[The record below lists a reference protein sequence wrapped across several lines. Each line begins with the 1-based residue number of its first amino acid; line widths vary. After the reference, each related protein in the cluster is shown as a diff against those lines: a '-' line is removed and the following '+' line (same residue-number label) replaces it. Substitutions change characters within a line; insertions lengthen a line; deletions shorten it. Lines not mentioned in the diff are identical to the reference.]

1 MARIPIRSLFC
12 KALFVLKTG
21 TETPT
26 VKHSSISDHWRLSS
40 LLVGLLVGLVA
51 GGDTSFAATP
61 TAIPISLVPLTVA
74 IPAHPQVVIAVGN
87 SESMDGN
94 LNGAILTGSGSLG
107 SLVSELLA
115 TSSQANF
122 QVPAGFSPPV
132 SGGAVGSMQP
142 YTVQVSGN
150 QTDNS
155 PSRMN
160 MAKIGLMTVI
170 TNFAANTDFAL
181 IDYSTS
187 QQFAVP
193 TWVYYMSPV
202 GQNFSVVD
210 TVPAL
215 PARAVANPCYQ
226 VPNTSDAIST
236 ACQAMSGF
244 GTGQI
249 ANFTS
254 RKYLLIGAS
263 SDDTAIND
271 VLYDTQG
278 KVGPMCV
285 AYSGPSP
292 ATPFPPNY
300 SLLAYETSNP
310 AVRET
315 YGQSLGGPGACATQT
330 GPTNAGYVPY
340 SQQVMYVKRGFSYWT
355 ESEFP
360 TTGALVQGMLTSGAV
375 PDFTPVNLCPTSSTT
390 CGTVPQMI
398 ASFAKWLA
406 PETNNAGTPEIK
418 SASTQ
423 APTAGLLAKALNYFA
438 TATLPSTNGCAPTRY
453 VVLVTDG
460 LPTLDLANHAWPP
473 LGAASASPP
482 PNGYG
487 VSATWNTDG
496 SLATTNDQ
504 ALQDTITNL
513 LALKAAGIKTY
524 IIGLGAGVT
533 DGGNPQAQ
541 AALTAMAIA
550 GGTGQFFPAT
560 DPTTLSNDM
569 QVILAAIQA
578 GTQSTATA
586 AVNSTSIHA
595 GSVVYQGQFS
605 TGDSAQDW
613 SGNLFAFPVDPATG
627 AVNTSPSAALWNAQT
642 LLDAKNPS
650 TRVIATWDPT
660 TSAGIP
666 FEWTSGT
673 PAHGIASST
682 LLGQQLSANALDT
695 SGSDALSFLRGV
707 QSFSASNGGQYR
719 PRAQLLGDI
728 VDSAP
733 LYVGGASGNFTT
745 TSYASFA
752 NSVAT
757 RPAVVYVG
765 ANDGMLHAFSALTG
779 AELFAYI
786 PHGVYSNLESLT
798 ERNYASVHKFFV
810 DGSPVA
816 GDVNFGSSWHTVLV
830 GGEAAGGN
838 SIYAIDVT
846 APQTLT
852 TEALLSSAVLWDFTD
867 GNMGNTYSRP
877 AIVNANEGAL
887 VLFGNGYNSPTQK
900 PFFYALNAQTGTV
913 VGKID
918 LCAQV
923 ASAYCNLTIANGLS
937 SVTAVSLNGDLSSN
951 ATLVYAGDLQG
962 NVWRIDISNVN
973 PTLWT
978 VTVLFQ
984 ARNPTTG
991 GLQPITVAP
1000 AVTLNPNY
1008 PRFVGQMVFL
1018 GTGQMLGIPDLAT
1031 TTTQSVYGIYDNNS
1045 VPSTPILR
1053 AGLVQQTLTAAT
1065 ITLTAG
1071 GTLAGRTD
1079 SANTVN
1085 LLQKSGWYVDLSLAA
1100 GERVVSDPQVD
1111 SGAVVVTSV
1120 QPAGTTCT
1128 GGDYSWLNLFNYATG
1143 GAFAS
1148 APLTLTSQIIEGISL
1163 GETYA
1168 AAPRVEIDANGPVS
1182 REIMVTESG
1191 TGLATSLNGTVP
1203 IQGFDMYGRSLHRT
1217 AWTELH

>member
-1 MARIPIRSLFC
+1 MKHSLF
-12 KALFVLKTG
+12 LN
-21 TETPT
+21 
-26 VKHSSISDHWRLSS
+26 HWRLSS
-40 LLVGLLVGLVA
+40 LLFGTLVGLTVC
-51 GGDTSFAATP
+51 GDASLATAPP
-61 TAIPISLVPLTVA
+61 TPIAIYQSPLTVA

-107 SLVSELLA
+107 SSLNELLS
-115 TSSQANF
+115 TTSQANF
-122 QVPAGFSPPV
+122 QVPVGFSPPV

-150 QTDNS
+150 QVDNS

-160 MAKIGLMTVI
+160 MAKIGLSTVI
-170 TNFAANTDFAL
+170 TNFVANTDFAL
-181 IDYSTS
+181 MDYATS
-187 QQFAVP
+187 APIQAP
-193 TWVYYMSPV
+193 TWVYYMSPA
-202 GQNFSVVD
+202 GQNFSVAD
-210 TVPAL
+210 TVPAGKRGV
-215 PARAVANPCYQ
+215 PNPCYQ
-226 VPNTSDAIST
+226 VAITSDAIST
-236 ACQAMSGF
+236 ACQAMASVIG
-244 GTGQI
+244 GGGIT
-249 ANFTS
+249 AHPW
-254 RKYLLIGAS
+254 LLIGAS

-271 VLYDTQG
+271 VLYDIG
-278 KVGPMCV
+278 GSIGPMCV

-292 ATPFPPNY
+292 ATPFPPTPNMT
-300 SLLAYETSNP
+300 LLAYE
-310 AVRET
+310 
-315 YGQSLGGPGACATQT
+315 GGHILEGYSSQKGVGGCALQT

-340 SQQVMYVKRGFSYWT
+340 SQQVMYVKRGFSYYT
-355 ESEFP
+355 SSE
-360 TTGALVQGMLTSGAV
+360 TSNSGTLLVAMSSASAV
-375 PDFTPVNLCPTSSTT
+375 PDFTPIANCGGQPAT
-390 CGTVPQMI
+390 CGSVPKML
-398 ASFAKWLA
+398 AKFAPFLA
-406 PETNNAGTPEIK
+406 PETSSTGTTEIK
-418 SASTQ
+418 SAATQ
-423 APTAGLLAKALNYFA
+423 SPTAGLLAKALNYFA
-438 TATLPSTNGCAPTRY
+438 TATFTSTNGCAPTRY

-460 LPTLDLANHAWPP
+460 LPTRDLAGNNWPP
-473 LGAASASPP
+473 LGSASASPP

-487 VSATWNTDG
+487 VTATWNTDG

-504 ALQDTITNL
+504 ALQDTITTL
-513 LALKAAGIKTY
+513 LSLQAAGIKTY

-533 DGGNPQAQ
+533 DGGNTQAL
-541 AALTAMAIA
+541 AALTAMAVA

-627 AVNTSPSAALWNAQT
+627 AVNTSPSAALWNAQN
-642 LLDAKNPS
+642 LLNAQNPAN
-650 TRVIATWDPT
+650 RVIATWDPT
-660 TSAGIP
+660 TSAAIP

-673 PAHGIASST
+673 PTHGIASST
-682 LLGQQLSANALDT
+682 LLGQQLSTNLLDS

-707 QSFSASNGGQYR
+707 QSLSASNGGQYR
-719 PRAQLLGDI
+719 PRAQVLGDI

-733 LYVGGASGNFTT
+733 LYVGGASGNFTS

-752 NSVAT
+752 NSVAA
-757 RPAVVYVG
+757 RPAIVYVG

-779 AELFAYI
+779 AELFAYV
-786 PHGVYSNLESLT
+786 PKGVYSNLEKLT

-816 GDVNFGSSWHTVLV
+816 GDVNFGTSWHTVLV
-830 GGEAAGGN
+830 GGEAAGGS

-846 APQTLT
+846 APQTFT

-867 GNMGNTYSRP
+867 GNMGATYSRP

-900 PFFYALNAQTGTV
+900 PFFYALNAQTGAV

-923 ASAYCNLTIANGLS
+923 ASAYCNLTLANGLS

-962 NVWRIDISNVN
+962 NLWRIDISNVN

-984 ARNPTTG
+984 ARNPTG

-1008 PRFVGQMVFL
+1008 PRYVGQMVFL
-1018 GTGQMLGIPDLAT
+1018 GTGQMFGIPDLST
-1031 TTTQSVYGIYDNNS
+1031 TSIQSVYGIYDNNS
-1045 VPSTPILR
+1045 VPSAPILR
-1053 AGLVQQTLTAAT
+1053 ASLVQQTLTNVT

-1085 LLQKSGWYVDLSLAA
+1085 LLQKSGWYVDLTLVP
-1100 GERVVSDPQVD
+1100 GERIVSDPQVD

-1120 QPAGTTCT
+1120 QPSSSTCV

-1148 APLTLTSQIIEGISL
+1148 APLTLTSQIIEGVSL
-1163 GETYA
+1163 GETFA
-1168 AAPRVEIDANGPVS
+1168 SAPRVEIDANGPVS

-1191 TGLATSLNGTVP
+1191 TGLATSLNDTVP
-1203 IQGFDMYGRSLHRT
+1203 IQGFQMYGHSLHRT

>member
-1 MARIPIRSLFC
+1 
-12 KALFVLKTG
+12 
-21 TETPT
+21 
-26 VKHSSISDHWRLSS
+26 VKHSLFSNHSRLGS
-40 LLVGLLVGLVA
+40 LLLGTLVGLMVSA
-51 GGDTSFAATP
+51 EAAATTP
-61 TAIPISLVPLTVA
+61 TPIAIYQAPLTVA
-74 IPAHPQVVIAVGN
+74 IPAHPQVVIAIGN

-107 SLVSELLA
+107 SSVNELLTTA
-115 TSSQANF
+115 SQANF
-122 QVPAGFSPPV
+122 QVPAGFSPPI

-142 YTVQVSGN
+142 YTVQQNGN
-150 QTDNS
+150 LVDNS
-155 PSRMN
+155 PSRLN

-181 IDYSTS
+181 IDYFTS
-187 QQFAVP
+187 GIIAAP
-193 TWVYYMSPV
+193 TWVYYMSPA
-202 GQNFSVVD
+202 GKNFSVVD
-210 TVPAL
+210 SVPTS
-215 PARAVANPCYQ
+215 PAGQRAVPNPCYH
-226 VPNTSDAIST
+226 VPITSDAIST
-236 ACQAMSGF
+236 ACQAMASAPGL
-244 GTGQI
+244 GGIT
-249 ANFTS
+249 AHPL
-254 RKYLLIGAS
+254 LLIGAS

-271 VLYDTQG
+271 VLYDISG
-278 KVGPMCV
+278 NGSIGAMCV
-285 AYSGPSP
+285 AYTGPSP

-300 SLLAYETSNP
+300 SLLAYETNNP
-310 AVRET
+310 AVLET
-315 YGQSLGGPGACATQT
+315 YSSHLGSGGCATQT
-330 GPTNAGYVPY
+330 GPTNAGYVPF
-340 SQQVMYVKRGFSYWT
+340 SQQVMYVKRGFSYHT
-355 ESEFP
+355 SSESAGRP
-360 TTGALVQGMLTSGAV
+360 ANDGVLQGMWSAGAV
-375 PDFTPVNLCPTSSTT
+375 PDFTPVTGSVAVML
-390 CGTVPQMI
+390 GK
-398 ASFAKWLA
+398 FAPFLK
-406 PETNNAGTPEIK
+406 PETNNTSTTEIK
-418 SASTQ
+418 SAATQ
-423 APTAGLLAKALNYFA
+423 APTAGLLAGALHYFT
-438 TATLPSTNGCAPTRY
+438 TASLPSTNGCAPTRY

-460 LPTLDLANHAWPP
+460 LPTLDLAGHAWPP

-487 VSATWNTDG
+487 VTATWNTDG

-533 DGGNPQAQ
+533 DGGNTQAL
-541 AALTAMAIA
+541 AAMTAMAIA

-627 AVNTSPSAALWNAQT
+627 AVNTSPSVALWNAQT
-642 LLDAKNPS
+642 LLDAQNPS
-650 TRVIATWDPT
+650 NRIIATWDPT
-660 TSAGIP
+660 VGAQGAAMP

-673 PAHGIASST
+673 QTHGIASST
-682 LLGQQLSANALDT
+682 LLGQQLSTNQLDL
-695 SGSDALSFLRGV
+695 SGADALSFLRGV
-707 QSFSASNGGQYR
+707 QSLSQSSGGPYR
-719 PRAQLLGDI
+719 PRAHVLGDI

-733 LYVGGASGNFTT
+733 LYLGGASGNFTS

-786 PHGVYSNLESLT
+786 PRGVYSNLESLT
-798 ERNYASVHKFFV
+798 ERNYASVHKFYV

-816 GDVNFGSSWHTVLV
+816 GDVFYGNAWHTVLA
-830 GGEAAGGN
+830 GGESAGGN

-852 TEALLSSAVLWDFTD
+852 TEALLSSAVLWDFTETAA
-867 GNMGNTYSRP
+867 GNNMGNTYSRP
-877 AIVNANEGAL
+877 AIVNANVGAL
-887 VLFGNGYNSPTQK
+887 VLFGNGYNSPAQK
-900 PFFYALNAQTGTV
+900 PYFYALNAQTGAV
-913 VGKID
+913 VQKID
-918 LCAQV
+918 LCSKV
-923 ASAYCNLTIANGLS
+923 AAAYCNLNLANGLS

-962 NVWRIDISNVN
+962 NMWRIDISNAN
-973 PTLWT
+973 PSLWT

-984 ARNPTTG
+984 ARTPTG
-991 GLQPITVAP
+991 GTSSTPAVPLQPITVAP

-1008 PRFVGQMVFL
+1008 PRYVGQMVFF
-1018 GTGQMLGIPDLAT
+1018 GTGQMFGIPDLAST
-1031 TTTQSVYGIYDNNS
+1031 TVQSVYGIYDNNS
-1045 VPSTPILR
+1045 VPSTPIMR
-1053 AGLVQQTLTAAT
+1053 ASLVQQTLTATT
-1065 ITLTAG
+1065 INLTAG

-1085 LLQKSGWYVDLSLAA
+1085 LLQKNGWYVDLTLVT
-1100 GERVVSDPQVD
+1100 GERIVSDPQVD
-1111 SGAVVVTSV
+1111 SGAVVVSSV
-1120 QPAGTTCT
+1120 QPATSTCV
-1128 GGDYSWLNLFNYATG
+1128 GGDYSWLNLFNFATG

-1191 TGLATSLNGTVP
+1191 TGVNTSLDDTVP
-1203 IQGFDMYGRSLHRT
+1203 IKGFQMYGRSLHRT

>member
-1 MARIPIRSLFC
+1 VRHSLF
-12 KALFVLKTG
+12 
-21 TETPT
+21 
-26 VKHSSISDHWRLSS
+26 SNSWRLSS
-40 LLVGLLVGLVA
+40 LLAGLLVGLVV
-51 GGDTSFAATP
+51 GGDASMATTPP

-74 IPAHPQVVIAVGN
+74 IPSHPQVIIAVGN

-94 LNGAILTGSGSLG
+94 LSGAILTGSGSLG
-107 SLVSELLA
+107 SSVTELQNT
-115 TSSQANF
+115 TSQVNF
-122 QVPAGFSPPV
+122 QVPAGFTPPI

-142 YTVQVSGN
+142 YTVQVNGN

-160 MAKIGLMTVI
+160 MAKAGLINIVQA
-170 TNFAANTDFAL
+170 FAQNTDFAL
-181 IDYSTS
+181 MAYTLNGLRE
-187 QQFAVP
+187 AP
-193 TWVYYMSPV
+193 TWVYYMSPP

-210 TVPAL
+210 TVPAGK
-215 PARAVANPCYQ
+215 RGVANPCYH
-226 VPNTSDAIST
+226 VTLSSDAIST
-236 ACQAMSGF
+236 ACTSMAAVISG
-244 GTGQI
+244 GGIT
-249 ANFTS
+249 AHPW
-254 RKYLLIGAS
+254 LLIGAS
-263 SDDTAIND
+263 SDDAAIND
-271 VLYDTQG
+271 VFYDLGNGTIPLCL
-278 KVGPMCV
+278 V
-285 AYSGPSP
+285 YNGPSP
-292 ATPFPPNY
+292 ATPFPPNF
-300 SLLAYETSNP
+300 SLGTYETGGVTERYSS
-310 AVRET
+310 A
-315 YGQSLGGPGACATQT
+315 LGDPGFCPTAT

-355 ESEFP
+355 SSENW
-360 TTGALVQGMLTSGAV
+360 TTS
-375 PDFTPVNLCPTSSTT
+375 PTPVITMRTATALPTPASVKAVTDVF
-390 CGTVPQMI
+390 GTY
-398 ASFAKWLA
+398 LA
-406 PETNNAGTPEIK
+406 PETDKVSTLELK
-418 SASTQ
+418 SGGTQ
-423 APTAGLLAKALNYFA
+423 APTAALLVGALHYFSTGTF
-438 TATLPSTNGCAPTRY
+438 TATNTCAPTRY

-460 LPTLDLANHAWPP
+460 LPTLDLNDHAFPP
-473 LGAASASPP
+473 LGSASASST
-482 PNGYG
+482 GYN
-487 VSATWNTDG
+487 VTATWNPDG

-504 ALQDTITNL
+504 ALQDTITTL

-533 DGGNPQAQ
+533 DGGNPQAL
-541 AALTAMAIA
+541 AALTAMAVA

-560 DPTTLSNDM
+560 DPATLANDM
-569 QVILAAIQA
+569 SVILAAIQA

-627 AVNTSPSAALWNAQT
+627 AVNTSPSVALWNAQN
-642 LLDAKNPS
+642 LLNAQNPT

-660 TSAGIP
+660 MGAQGAATP

-673 PAHGIASST
+673 PTHGIASST
-682 LLGQQLSANALDT
+682 LLGQQVTPT
-695 SGSDALSFLRGV
+695 SGDVSGPDAVSFLRGV
-707 QSFSASNGGQYR
+707 QSLSASNGGPYR
-719 PRAQLLGDI
+719 QRSQVLGDI

-733 LYVGGASGNFTT
+733 LYLGGASGNFTS

-752 NSVAT
+752 NSVAS

-779 AELFAYI
+779 AELFAYV
-786 PHGVYSNLESLT
+786 PKGVYGNLVKLTSLY
-798 ERNYASVHKFFV
+798 YAASHQFYV

-816 GDVNFGSSWHTVLV
+816 GDVNFGTSWHTVLV
-830 GGEAAGGN
+830 GGEGAGGS

-867 GNMGNTYSRP
+867 GNMGLTYSRP
-877 AIVNANEGAL
+877 AVVNANEGAL

-900 PFFYALNAQTGTV
+900 PFFYALNAQTGAV
-913 VGKID
+913 VRKID

-923 ASAYCNLTIANGLS
+923 ASAYCNLTLANGLS

-962 NVWRIDISNVN
+962 NLWRIDISNVN

-1008 PRFVGQMVFL
+1008 PRYVGQMVFL
-1018 GTGQMLGIPDLAT
+1018 GTGQMLGIPDLST
-1031 TTTQSVYGIYDNNS
+1031 TTIQSVYGVYDNNS
-1045 VPSTPILR
+1045 APSTPILR
-1053 AGLVQQTLTAAT
+1053 ASLVQQTLTNIT
-1065 ITLTAG
+1065 INLTAG
-1071 GTLAGRTD
+1071 GTMSGRTD

-1085 LLQKSGWYVDLSLAA
+1085 LLQKSGWYVDLTLVP
-1100 GERVVSDPQVD
+1100 GERIVSDPQVD

-1120 QPAGTTCT
+1120 QPSGGTCA

-1148 APLTLTSQIIEGISL
+1148 APLTLTTQIIEGIAL

-1191 TGLATSLNGTVP
+1191 TGLATSLNDTVP
-1203 IQGFDMYGRSLHRT
+1203 IKGFQMYGRSLHRT

>member
-1 MARIPIRSLFC
+1 
-12 KALFVLKTG
+12 
-21 TETPT
+21 
-26 VKHSSISDHWRLSS
+26 VKHSLFSSNWRLTG
-40 LLVGLLVGLVA
+40 LFVGLLVGLVA
-51 GGDTSFAATP
+51 GGDVSLATSPP

-74 IPAHPQVVIAVGN
+74 IPSHPQVVIAVGN

-94 LNGAILTGSGSLG
+94 LTGAILTGSGSLG
-107 SLVSELLA
+107 SSVTELQSTA
-115 TSSQANF
+115 SPVNF
-122 QVPAGFSPPV
+122 IVPAGFTPPI
-132 SGGAVGSMQP
+132 SGGAVGSSQP
-142 YTVQVSGN
+142 YTVQVNGN

-160 MAKIGLMTVI
+160 LAKIGLMTVI

-181 IDYSTS
+181 IDYAT
-187 QQFAVP
+187 AAPTEAP

-202 GQNFSVVD
+202 GQNFSVAD
-210 TVPAL
+210 TVPAGQ
-215 PARAVANPCYQ
+215 RGVANPCYQ
-226 VPNTSDAIST
+226 VPLTSDAIST
-236 ACQAMSGF
+236 AC
-244 GTGQI
+244 
-249 ANFTS
+249 TS
-254 RKYLLIGAS
+254 MAAEIGGGGITAHPWLLIGAS
-263 SDDTAIND
+263 SDDAAIND
-271 VLYDTQG
+271 MFYDTG
-278 KVGPMCV
+278 NGTIPMCLV
-285 AYSGPSP
+285 WGGPNHANPYS
-292 ATPFPPNY
+292 FF
-300 SLLAYETSNP
+300 
-310 AVRET
+310 
-315 YGQSLGGPGACATQT
+315 SLGNYESATVGESYGATKGDPGFCPTAT
-330 GPTNAGYVPY
+330 GPTNAGYVPF
-340 SQQVMYVKRGFSYWT
+340 SQEVMYVKRGFSYWT
-355 ESEFP
+355 SSE
-360 TTGALVQGMLTSGAV
+360 TSNSGAMV
-375 PDFTPVNLCPTSSTT
+375 QLMLSAGAIPDFTPVANCGGQPVT
-390 CGTVPQMI
+390 CGSVPKML
-398 ASFAKWLA
+398 ANFAKYLA
-406 PETNNAGTPEIK
+406 PETNNTSTLEIK
-418 SASTQ
+418 SAATQ
-423 APTAGLLAKALNYFA
+423 SPTAGLLAKALNYFN
-438 TATLPSTNGCAPTRY
+438 TGSFTPTNSCAPTRY

-460 LPTLDLANHAWPP
+460 LPTRDLAGNNWPP
-473 LGAASASPP
+473 LGSASAQPS

-504 ALQDTITNL
+504 ALQDAITT
-513 LALKAAGIKTY
+513 LASLKAAGIKTY
-524 IIGLGAGVT
+524 VIGLGAGVT
-533 DGGNPQAQ
+533 GAGNTQAL

-560 DPTTLSNDM
+560 DPTALSNDM

-642 LLDAKNPS
+642 LLNAQNPS
-650 TRVIATWDPT
+650 NRVIATWDPV
-660 TSAGIP
+660 TSKGTP

-673 PAHGIASST
+673 PTHGIASST
-682 LLGQQLSANALDT
+682 LLGQQLSTNLLDL

-719 PRAQLLGDI
+719 PRAELLGDI

-733 LYVGGASGNFTT
+733 LYVSGASGNFTS

-752 NSVAT
+752 NSVAS

-786 PHGVYSNLESLT
+786 PSGVYSNLEKLT
-798 ERNYASVHKFFV
+798 ERNYASVHKFYV

-816 GDVNFGSSWHTVLV
+816 GDVFYGNAWHTLLA
-830 GGEAAGGN
+830 GGESAGGS

-846 APQTLT
+846 APQTFT
-852 TEALLSSAVLWDFTD
+852 TEALLSAAVLWDFTD
-867 GNMGNTYSRP
+867 ANMGLTYSRP
-877 AIVNANEGAL
+877 AVVNANVGAL

-900 PFFYALNAQTGTV
+900 PFFYALNAQTGAI

-923 ASAYCNLTIANGLS
+923 AYCNLTLANGLS
-937 SVTAVSLNGDLSSN
+937 SVVAVSLNGDLSSN
-951 ATLVYAGDLQG
+951 ANLVYAGDLQG
-962 NVWRIDISNVN
+962 NLWRIDISNVN
-973 PTLWT
+973 PASWT

-984 ARNPTTG
+984 ARTPTG
-991 GLQPITVAP
+991 GSSTTPSAPLQPITVAP

-1008 PRFVGQMVFL
+1008 PRFVGQMVFF
-1018 GTGQMLGIPDLAT
+1018 GTGQMLAIADLST

-1045 VPSTPILR
+1045 VPSTPIER
-1053 AGLVQQTLTAAT
+1053 ASLVQQTLTATT
-1065 ITLTAG
+1065 INLTAG

-1085 LLQKSGWYVDLSLAA
+1085 LLQKSGWYVDLTLAL
-1100 GERVVSDPQVD
+1100 GERIVSDPQVD

-1128 GGDYSWLNLFNYATG
+1128 GGDYSWLNLFNFATG

-1168 AAPRVEIDANGPVS
+1168 ASPRVEIDANGPVS

-1191 TGLATSLNGTVP
+1191 TGVATSLTGAVP
-1203 IQGFDMYGRSLHRT
+1203 IQGFDMYGSSLHRT

>member
-1 MARIPIRSLFC
+1 L
-12 KALFVLKTG
+12 
-21 TETPT
+21 
-26 VKHSSISDHWRLSS
+26 KHSSLLNHRQLSS
-40 LLVGLLVGLVA
+40 LLAGLLVGLVV
-51 GGDTSFAATP
+51 GGDASLATTPP
-61 TAIPISLVPLTVA
+61 TPIAIYQAPLTVA
-74 IPAHPQVVIAVGN
+74 IPAHPQVVIAVAN

-107 SLVSELLA
+107 SSVNELLS
-115 TSSQANF
+115 TTSQANF

-150 QTDNS
+150 QVDNS

-187 QQFAVP
+187 APAAVP
-193 TWVYYMSPV
+193 TWVYYMSPAA
-202 GQNFSVVD
+202 QNFSVVD
-210 TVPAL
+210 SVPAGKRGV
-215 PARAVANPCYQ
+215 PNPCYQ
-226 VPNTSDAIST
+226 VPITSDAIST
-236 ACQAMSGF
+236 ACQAMASVIG
-244 GTGQI
+244 GGGIT
-249 ANFTS
+249 AHPW
-254 RKYLLIGAS
+254 LLIGAS

-271 VLYDTQG
+271 VLYDLG
-278 KVGPMCV
+278 GSVGPMCV
-285 AYSGPSP
+285 AYTGPIP
-292 ATPFPPNY
+292 ATPFPPNV
-300 SLLAYETSNP
+300 SLLTYNAGS
-310 AVRET
+310 VRET
-315 YGQSLGGPGACATQT
+315 YSSQKGNGGCPLQT
-330 GPTNAGYVPY
+330 GPTNAGYVPF
-340 SQQVMYVKRGFSYWT
+340 SQQVMYVKRGFSYYT
-355 ESEFP
+355 SSEFQ
-360 TTGALVQGMLTSGAV
+360 TTGALLQGMWSSGAV
-375 PDFTPVNLCPTSSTT
+375 PDFTPVANCGGQPVT
-390 CGTVPQMI
+390 CGSVPKML
-398 ASFAKWLA
+398 AKFAPLLA
-406 PETNNAGTPEIK
+406 PETNNASTLEIK
-418 SASTQ
+418 SAATQ

-438 TATLPSTNGCAPTRY
+438 TASLPSTNGCAPTRY

-460 LPTLDLANHAWPP
+460 LPTLDLAGHAWPP
-473 LGAASASPP
+473 LGSAAALPP

-487 VSATWNTDG
+487 VTATWNADG

-513 LALKAAGIKTY
+513 LALKTAGIKTY

-533 DGGNPQAQ
+533 DGGNTQAL
-541 AALTAMAIA
+541 AALTAMAVA

-627 AVNTSPSAALWNAQT
+627 AVNTSPSAALWNAQN
-642 LLDAKNPS
+642 LLNAQPPAN
-650 TRVIATWDPT
+650 RVIATWDPT
-660 TSAGIP
+660 TSAGTP
-666 FEWTSGT
+666 FEWTSGVPT
-673 PAHGIASST
+673 HGIASST
-682 LLGQQLSANALDT
+682 LLGQQLSTNALDS

-707 QSFSASNGGQYR
+707 QSLSASNGGQYR
-719 PRAQLLGDI
+719 PRSQVLGDI

-733 LYVGGASGNFTT
+733 LYVGGASGNFTS

-786 PHGVYSNLESLT
+786 PSGVYSNLEKLT

-816 GDVNFGSSWHTVLV
+816 GDVNFGTSWHTVLV
-830 GGEAAGGN
+830 GGESAGGS

-867 GNMGNTYSRP
+867 ANMGASYSRP

-900 PFFYALNAQTGTV
+900 PFFYALNARTGAV

-923 ASAYCNLTIANGLS
+923 ASAYCNLTLANGLS

-978 VTVLFQ
+978 VTLLFQ
-984 ARNPTTG
+984 ARSPTG

-1008 PRFVGQMVFL
+1008 PRYVGQMVFF
-1018 GTGQMLGIPDLAT
+1018 GTGQMFGIPDLSST
-1031 TTTQSVYGIYDNNS
+1031 TIQSVYGIYDNNS

-1053 AGLVQQTLTAAT
+1053 VSLVQQTLTNTT

-1071 GTLAGRTD
+1071 GTIAGRTD

-1085 LLQKSGWYVDLSLAA
+1085 LLQKSGWYVDLTLVS
-1100 GERVVSDPQVD
+1100 GERIVSDPQVD

-1120 QPAGTTCT
+1120 QPLGSTCV

-1148 APLTLTSQIIEGISL
+1148 APLTLTSQIIEGVSL

-1168 AAPRVEIDANGPVS
+1168 SAPRVEIDANGPVS

-1191 TGLATSLNGTVP
+1191 TGLATSLNSTVP
-1203 IQGFDMYGRSLHRT
+1203 IQGFQMYGRSLHRT

>member
-1 MARIPIRSLFC
+1 MKRSLF
-12 KALFVLKTG
+12 LN
-21 TETPT
+21 
-26 VKHSSISDHWRLSS
+26 HWRLSS
-40 LLVGLLVGLVA
+40 VLVGLLVGLVA

-61 TAIPISLVPLTVA
+61 TAIPISSVPLTVA

-107 SLVSELLA
+107 SSVNELLST
-115 TSSQANF
+115 TSQVNF

-142 YTVQVSGN
+142 YTVQVNGN
-150 QTDNS
+150 QVDNS

-170 TNFAANTDFAL
+170 TNFAVNTDFAL

-187 QQFAVP
+187 APAAVP
-193 TWVYYMSPV
+193 TWVYYMSPA
-202 GQNFSVVD
+202 GQNFSVAD
-210 TVPAL
+210 SVPAGKRGV
-215 PARAVANPCYQ
+215 PNPCYQ
-226 VPNTSDAIST
+226 VPITSDAIST
-236 ACQAMSGF
+236 ACQSMNSVIGGGGVTAHPW
-244 GTGQI
+244 
-249 ANFTS
+249 
-254 RKYLLIGAS
+254 LLIGAS

-271 VLYDTQG
+271 VLYDINGSIGQ
-278 KVGPMCV
+278 MCV

-300 SLLAYETSNP
+300 SLLAYETGSP

-315 YGQSLGGPGACATQT
+315 YSASKGIGGCATQT

-340 SQQVMYVKRGFSYWT
+340 SQQVMYVKRGFSYYT
-355 ESEFP
+355 SSEFQ

-375 PDFTPVNLCPTSSTT
+375 PDFTPVT
-390 CGTVPQMI
+390 GTVPKML
-398 ASFAKWLA
+398 ASFAKFLA

-423 APTAGLLAKALNYFA
+423 APTAGLLAKASNYFA

-460 LPTLDLANHAWPP
+460 LPTLDLAGHAWPP
-473 LGAASASPP
+473 LGAASALPP

-533 DGGNPQAQ
+533 DGGNPQAL
-541 AALTAMAIA
+541 AALTAMAVA

-613 SGNLFAFPVDPATG
+613 SGNLFAFPVDPTTG
-627 AVNTSPSAALWNAQT
+627 AVNTSPSAALWNAQN
-642 LLDAKNPS
+642 LLNAQNPS

-660 TSAGIP
+660 TGAGIP

-673 PAHGIASST
+673 PTHGIASST
-682 LLGQQLSANALDT
+682 LLGQQLSTNALDS
-695 SGSDALSFLRGV
+695 SGADALSFLRGV

-719 PRAQLLGDI
+719 PRAQVLGDI

-733 LYVGGASGNFTT
+733 LYVGGASGNFTS

-779 AELFAYI
+779 AELFAYV
-786 PHGVYSNLESLT
+786 PSGVYSNLEKLT

-816 GDVNFGSSWHTVLV
+816 GDVNFGTSWHTLLV
-830 GGEAAGGN
+830 GGEAAGGS
-838 SIYAIDVT
+838 SIFAIDVT

-867 GNMGNTYSRP
+867 ANMGNTYSRP
-877 AIVNANEGAL
+877 AIANANVGAL

-900 PFFYALNAQTGTV
+900 PFFYALNAQTGAV

-923 ASAYCNLTIANGLS
+923 TSAYCNLTLANGLS

-984 ARNPTTG
+984 ARTPTG
-991 GLQPITVAP
+991 GPQPITVAP

-1008 PRFVGQMVFL
+1008 PRYVGEMVFF
-1018 GTGQMLGIPDLAT
+1018 GTGQMLGIPDLT
-1031 TTTQSVYGIYDNNS
+1031 TTTIQSVYGIYDNNS

-1053 AGLVQQTLTAAT
+1053 ASLVQQTLTATT
-1065 ITLTAG
+1065 INLTAG
-1071 GTLAGRTD
+1071 GTLSGRTD

-1085 LLQKSGWYVDLSLAA
+1085 LLQKSGWYVDLTLVT
-1100 GERVVSDPQVD
+1100 GERIVSDPQVD

-1120 QPAGTTCT
+1120 QPATSTCT
-1128 GGDYSWLNLFNYATG
+1128 GGDYSWLNLFNFATG

-1163 GETYA
+1163 GETFA
-1168 AAPRVEIDANGPVS
+1168 SAPRVEIDANGPVS

-1191 TGLATSLNGTVP
+1191 TGLATSLNDTVP
-1203 IQGFDMYGRSLHRT
+1203 IQGFQMYGRSLHRT

>member
-1 MARIPIRSLFC
+1 
-12 KALFVLKTG
+12 
-21 TETPT
+21 
-26 VKHSSISDHWRLSS
+26 VKHSLFLNHWRLSS
-40 LLVGLLVGLVA
+40 LLVGLLVGLVV
-51 GGDTSFAATP
+51 GGDASLATTVP
-61 TAIPISLVPLTVA
+61 TAIPISSVPLTVA

-107 SLVSELLA
+107 SSVSELQNSA
-115 TSSQANF
+115 SQVNF

-142 YTVQVSGN
+142 YTVQQNGN
-150 QTDNS
+150 LVDNS

-187 QQFAVP
+187 APLSVP
-193 TWVYYMSPV
+193 TWVYYMSPA
-202 GQNFSVVD
+202 GQNFSVAD
-210 TVPAL
+210 SVPAGNRGV
-215 PARAVANPCYQ
+215 PNPCYQ
-226 VPNTSDAIST
+226 VPITSDAVST
-236 ACQAMSGF
+236 ACQAMASVIG
-244 GTGQI
+244 GGGVT
-249 ANFTS
+249 AHPW
-254 RKYLLIGAS
+254 LLIGAS
-263 SDDTAIND
+263 SDDAAIND
-271 VLYDTQG
+271 VLYDISG
-278 KVGPMCV
+278 NGSIGAMCV

-300 SLLAYETSNP
+300 SLLAYETNSP
-310 AVRET
+310 PVRET
-315 YGQSLGGPGACATQT
+315 YSSSKGIGGCATQT

-340 SQQVMYVKRGFSYWT
+340 SQQVMYVKRGFSYYT
-355 ESEFP
+355 GSEFQ

-375 PDFTPVNLCPTSSTT
+375 PDFTPVANCGGQPAT
-390 CGTVPQMI
+390 CGSVPKML
-398 ASFAKWLA
+398 ANFAKFLA
-406 PETNNAGTPEIK
+406 PETNNASTLEIK
-418 SASTQ
+418 SAATQ

-438 TATLPSTNGCAPTRY
+438 TATFTATNSCAPTRY

-460 LPTLDLANHAWPP
+460 LPTLDLAGHAWPP

-487 VSATWNTDG
+487 VTATWNTDG

-533 DGGNPQAQ
+533 VGGNPQAL

-613 SGNLFAFPVDPATG
+613 SGNLFAFPVDPVTG
-627 AVNTSPSAALWNAQT
+627 AVNTSPSAALWNAQN
-642 LLDAKNPS
+642 LLDAQNPS

-660 TSAGIP
+660 TSAGTP

-682 LLGQQLSANALDT
+682 LLGQQLSANLLDP

-719 PRAQLLGDI
+719 PRAQVLGDI

-733 LYVGGASGNFTT
+733 LYVGGASGNFTS

-765 ANDGMLHAFSALTG
+765 ANDGMLHAFSSLTG
-779 AELFAYI
+779 AEMFAYV
-786 PHGVYSNLESLT
+786 PSGVYSNLEKLT

-816 GDVNFGSSWHTVLV
+816 GDVNFGTSWHTVLV

-846 APQTLT
+846 APQTLI
-852 TEALLSSAVLWDFTD
+852 TEAALSAAVLWDFTD
-867 GNMGNTYSRP
+867 ANMGATYSRP
-877 AIVNANEGAL
+877 AIVNANVGAL

-900 PFFYALNAQTGTV
+900 PFFYALNAQTGAV

-923 ASAYCNLTIANGLS
+923 TSTYCNLTLVNGLS

-962 NVWRIDISNVN
+962 NVWRIDISNMN
-973 PTLWT
+973 PAGWT
-978 VTVLFQ
+978 ATVLFQ
-984 ARNPTTG
+984 ARNPTG

-1018 GTGQMLGIPDLAT
+1018 GTGQMLGIPDLST
-1031 TTTQSVYGIYDNNS
+1031 TTTQSVYGVYDNNS

-1053 AGLVQQTLTAAT
+1053 ASLVQQTLTNTT

-1071 GTLAGRTD
+1071 GTMAGRTD

-1085 LLQKSGWYVDLSLAA
+1085 LLQKSGWYVDLTLVL
-1100 GERVVSDPQVD
+1100 GERIVSDPQVD

-1120 QPAGTTCT
+1120 QPAGTTCV

-1148 APLTLTSQIIEGISL
+1148 APLTLTSQIIEGVSL

-1168 AAPRVEIDANGPVS
+1168 SAPRVEIDANGPVS

-1191 TGLATSLNGTVP
+1191 TGLATSLNSTVP

>member
-1 MARIPIRSLFC
+1 
-12 KALFVLKTG
+12 
-21 TETPT
+21 
-26 VKHSSISDHWRLSS
+26 VKHSLSANHWRLTG
-40 LLVGLLVGLVA
+40 LFVGILVGLVG
-51 GGDTSFAATP
+51 GGDVSLATTP
-61 TAIPISLVPLTVA
+61 PIPISIYQAPLTVA
-74 IPAHPQVVIAVGN
+74 IPSHPQVVIAVGN

-94 LNGAILTGSGSLG
+94 LTGAILTGSGSLP
-107 SLVSELLA
+107 STLSELQSTA
-115 TSSQANF
+115 VPSPAIAVSPVNF
-122 QVPAGFSPPV
+122 QVPAGFTPPI

-142 YTVQVSGN
+142 YTVQVNGN
-150 QTDNS
+150 FADNS

-160 MAKIGLMTVI
+160 LAKIGLMTVI
-170 TNFAANTDFAL
+170 TNFVANTDFAL
-181 IDYSTS
+181 IDYATATPTS
-187 QQFAVP
+187 AP

-202 GQNFSVVD
+202 GQNFSVAD
-210 TVPAL
+210 TVPAGQRGV
-215 PARAVANPCYQ
+215 PNPCYQ
-226 VPNTSDAIST
+226 VPFTSDAIST
-236 ACQAMSGF
+236 ACVSMAAVING
-244 GTGQI
+244 GGIT
-249 ANFTS
+249 AHPW
-254 RKYLLIGAS
+254 LLIGAS
-263 SDDTAIND
+263 SDDAAIND
-271 VLYDTQG
+271 VFYDLGNGTI
-278 KVGPMCV
+278 PLCV
-285 AYSGPSP
+285 VYSGPSH
-292 ATPFPPNY
+292 A
-300 SLLAYETSNP
+300 NP
-310 AVRET
+310 YT
-315 YGQSLGGPGACATQT
+315 FFSLGNYESAGISESYGSAKGDAGFCPTAT
-330 GPTNAGYVPY
+330 GPTNAGYVPF

-355 ESEFP
+355 SSETSNSGFLAVP
-360 TTGALVQGMLTSGAV
+360 MTSSGAV
-375 PDFTPVNLCPTSSTT
+375 PDFTPVTGSVAKML
-390 CGTVPQMI
+390 
-398 ASFAKWLA
+398 AKFAPLLN
-406 PETNNAGTPEIK
+406 PETNSASTPEIK
-418 SASTQ
+418 AAATQ
-423 APTAGLLAKALNYFA
+423 SPTAGLLAKALNYFA
-438 TATLPSTNGCAPTRY
+438 TGTFTATNSCAPTRY

-460 LPTLDLANHAWPP
+460 LPTRDLAGNNWPP
-473 LGAASASPP
+473 LGSAAALPS

-504 ALQDTITNL
+504 ALQDTITT
-513 LALKAAGIKTY
+513 LASLQAAGIKTY
-524 IIGLGAGVT
+524 VIGLGAGVT
-533 DGGNPQAQ
+533 GGGNTQAL

-550 GGTGQFFPAT
+550 GGTGQFFPAN

-613 SGNLFAFPVDPATG
+613 SGNLFAFPVDPVTG
-627 AVNTSPSAALWNAQT
+627 AVNTSPSVALWNAQT
-642 LLDAKNPS
+642 LLDSQNPS

-660 TSAGIP
+660 TSAGTP

-673 PAHGIASST
+673 PTHGIASST
-682 LLGQQLSANALDT
+682 LLGQQLSTNALDS

-707 QSFSASNGGQYR
+707 QSLSASSGGPYR

-733 LYVGGASGNFTT
+733 LYVGGASGNFTS

-757 RPAVVYVG
+757 RPAIVYVG

-786 PHGVYSNLESLT
+786 PSGVYSNLEKLT
-798 ERNYASVHKFFV
+798 ERNYASQHKFFV

-816 GDVNFGSSWHTVLV
+816 GDVNFGTSWHTVLV

-838 SIYAIDVT
+838 SIYALDVT
-846 APQTLT
+846 APQTLI

-867 GNMGNTYSRP
+867 VNMGDTFSRP
-877 AIVNANEGAL
+877 AVVNANEGAL
-887 VLFGNGYNSPTQK
+887 VLFGNGYNSTAQK
-900 PFFYALNAQTGTV
+900 PFFYALNAQTGAV

-918 LCAQV
+918 VCSKV
-923 ASAYCNLTIANGLS
+923 ATTYCNLTLANGLS

-962 NVWRIDISNVN
+962 NMWRIDISNVN
-973 PTLWT
+973 PASWT

-984 ARNPTTG
+984 ARTPTG
-991 GLQPITVAP
+991 GTSATPTAPLQPITVAP

-1008 PRFVGQMVFL
+1008 PRYVGEMVFF
-1018 GTGQMLGIPDLAT
+1018 GTGQMFGIPDLTST
-1031 TTTQSVYGIYDNNS
+1031 TAQSVYGIYDNNS
-1045 VPSTPILR
+1045 VPSTPIMR
-1053 AGLVQQTLTAAT
+1053 AGLVQQTLTATT
-1065 ITLTAG
+1065 INLTAG
-1071 GTLAGRTD
+1071 GTLPGRTD

-1085 LLQKSGWYVDLSLAA
+1085 LLQKSGWYVDLTLVA

-1120 QPAGTTCT
+1120 QPATSTCT
-1128 GGDYSWLNLFNYATG
+1128 GGDYSWLNLFNFATG
-1143 GAFAS
+1143 GAFVS

-1191 TGLATSLNGTVP
+1191 TGLATSLNNTVP

>member
-1 MARIPIRSLFC
+1 
-12 KALFVLKTG
+12 
-21 TETPT
+21 
-26 VKHSSISDHWRLSS
+26 VKHSLFLNHWRLSS
-40 LLVGLLVGLVA
+40 LVLGTLVGLTVC
-51 GGDTSFAATP
+51 GDASLATAPP
-61 TAIPISLVPLTVA
+61 TPIAIYQSPLTVA

-107 SLVSELLA
+107 SSVNELLS
-115 TSSQANF
+115 TSSQVNF

-142 YTVQVSGN
+142 YTVQQNGN
-150 QTDNS
+150 LVDNS

-170 TNFAANTDFAL
+170 TNFAVNTDFAL

-187 QQFAVP
+187 TPAAVP
-193 TWVYYMSPV
+193 TWVYYMSPA

-210 TVPAL
+210 TVPAGKRGV
-215 PARAVANPCYQ
+215 PNPCYQ
-226 VPNTSDAIST
+226 VAITSDAIST
-236 ACQAMSGF
+236 ACQAMAAVIG
-244 GTGQI
+244 GGGIT
-249 ANFTS
+249 AHPW
-254 RKYLLIGAS
+254 LLIGAS
-263 SDDTAIND
+263 SDDAAIND

-278 KVGPMCV
+278 NIGQMCV
-285 AYSGPSP
+285 AYTGPSP

-300 SLLAYETSNP
+300 SLLAYETNSP
-310 AVRET
+310 PVRET
-315 YGQSLGGPGACATQT
+315 YSNSKGIGGCATQT

-340 SQQVMYVKRGFSYWT
+340 SQQVMYVKRGFSYYT
-355 ESEFP
+355 SSEVQNISDP
-360 TTGALVQGMLTSGAV
+360 PLQGMWSSGAV
-375 PDFTPVNLCPTSSTT
+375 PDFTPVTGSVAVML
-390 CGTVPQMI
+390 GK
-398 ASFAKWLA
+398 FAPLLA
-406 PETNNAGTPEIK
+406 PETNNASTKEIK
-418 SASTQ
+418 SAATQ
-423 APTAGLLAKALNYFA
+423 APTAGLLAKALHYFN
-438 TATLPSTNGCAPTRY
+438 TGTFTSTNGCAPTRY

-460 LPTLDLANHAWPP
+460 LPTLDLAGHAWPP

-487 VSATWNTDG
+487 VTATWNTDG

-533 DGGNPQAQ
+533 DGGNTQAL

-627 AVNTSPSAALWNAQT
+627 AVNTSPSAALWNAQD
-642 LLDAKNPS
+642 LLNAQNPAH
-650 TRVIATWDPT
+650 RVIATWDPT
-660 TSAGIP
+660 TSAAIP

-673 PAHGIASST
+673 PTHGIASST
-682 LLGQQLSANALDT
+682 LLGQQLSTNLLDS

-707 QSFSASNGGQYR
+707 QSLSASNGGQYR
-719 PRAQLLGDI
+719 PRAQVLGDI

-733 LYVGGASGNFTT
+733 LYVGGASGNFTS
-745 TSYASFA
+745 TSYATFA
-752 NSVAT
+752 NSVAA
-757 RPAVVYVG
+757 RPAIVYVG

-779 AELFAYI
+779 AELFAYV
-786 PHGVYSNLESLT
+786 PKGVYSNLEKLT

-816 GDVNFGSSWHTVLV
+816 GDVNFGTSWHTLLA
-830 GGEAAGGN
+830 GGEAAGGS

-846 APQTLT
+846 APQTFT

-867 GNMGNTYSRP
+867 GNMGATYSRP

-887 VLFGNGYNSPTQK
+887 VLFGNGYNSPTQT
-900 PFFYALNAQTGTV
+900 PFFYALNAQTGAV

-923 ASAYCNLTIANGLS
+923 ASAYCNLTLANGLS

-962 NVWRIDISNVN
+962 NLWRIDISNVN

-984 ARNPTTG
+984 ARNPTG

-1008 PRFVGQMVFL
+1008 PRYVGQMVFL
-1018 GTGQMLGIPDLAT
+1018 GTGQMFGIPDLST
-1031 TTTQSVYGIYDNNS
+1031 TTIQSVYGIYDNNS
-1045 VPSTPILR
+1045 VPSAPILR
-1053 AGLVQQTLTAAT
+1053 ASLVQQTLTNVT

-1085 LLQKSGWYVDLSLAA
+1085 LLQKNGWYVDLTLVP
-1100 GERVVSDPQVD
+1100 GERIVSDPQVD

-1120 QPAGTTCT
+1120 QPSSSTCV

-1143 GAFAS
+1143 GSFAS
-1148 APLTLTSQIIEGISL
+1148 APLTLTSQIIAGVSL
-1163 GETYA
+1163 GETFA
-1168 AAPRVEIDANGPVS
+1168 SAPRVEIDANGPVS

-1191 TGLATSLNGTVP
+1191 TGLATSLNDTVP
-1203 IQGFDMYGRSLHRT
+1203 IQGFQMYGHSLHRT